1 MTVCAKFGKNVYL
14 PKDAE
19 FYFIYNGSHQRHIV
33 IAERTED
40 NVLQS
45 SIPGEACVCVC
56 VCVCVLTLGYLDL
69 RSRLG
74 SGALDALCV
83 NIASRCPGTCGQGQL
98 RDI

>member
-45 SIPGEACVCVC
+45 SIPGEACVSVC
-56 VCVCVLTLGYLDL
+56 VCVFNAWLSHV
-69 RSRLG
+69 
-74 SGALDALCV
+74 
-83 NIASRCPGTCGQGQL
+83 
-98 RDI
+98 

>member
-56 VCVCVLTLGYLDL
+56 VCVCV
-69 RSRLG
+69 SVCVC
-74 SGALDALCV
+74 LCV
-83 NIASRCPGTCGQGQL
+83 CVCVCVCTNTGLSQV
-98 RDI
+98 

>member
-45 SIPGEACVCVC
+45 SIPGEACVCLC
-56 VCVCVLTLGYLDL
+56 VCVYSTLGYLM
-69 RSRLG
+69 SE
-74 SGALDALCV
+74 ALPAV
-83 NIASRCPGTCGQGQL
+83 SAGPQAATT
-98 RDI
+98 

>member
-1 MTVCAKFGKNVYL
+1 MTVYAKFGKNVYL

-45 SIPGEACVCVC
+45 SVPGEVSS
-56 VCVCVLTLGYLDL
+56 L
-69 RSRLG
+69 
-74 SGALDALCV
+74 LC
-83 NIASRCPGTCGQGQL
+83 N
-98 RDI
+98 